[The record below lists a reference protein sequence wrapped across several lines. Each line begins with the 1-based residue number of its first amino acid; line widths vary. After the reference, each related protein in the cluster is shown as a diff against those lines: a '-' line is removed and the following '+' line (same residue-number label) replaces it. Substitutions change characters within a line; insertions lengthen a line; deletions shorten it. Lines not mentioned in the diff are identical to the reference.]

1 MGPLVVWKP
10 RSPLTPGPSV
20 LAEDNGVQA
29 QMCPGLQAWVPT
41 TSWVVP
47 VEFGISLCL
56 HVSSAELQ
64 PGCCVRGIR
73 HLGAQARGGAVSD
86 SRPVPVGHGELC
98 GSWGALWV
106 MGSPEHHGEP
116 CGSRGALWI
125 TGSSAAHGE
134 LCSTWP
140 LGALGSFCR
149 QYGTS
154 GCPDPLQPAEKWG
167 NDAALTPINTSPLMA
182 PPEGTGLLATLAG
195 WAGSCD

>member
-1 MGPLVVWKP
+1 MSEG
-10 RSPLTPGPSV
+10 SGISV
-20 LAEDNGVQA
+20 LKHVEA
-29 QMCPGLQAWVPT
+29 LFLTHTWSLWVTGSP
-41 TSWVVP
+41 
-47 VEFGISLCL
+47 
-56 HVSSAELQ
+56 A
-64 PGCCVRGIR
+64 
-73 HLGAQARGGAVSD
+73 
-86 SRPVPVGHGELC
+86 GHGELC

-134 LCSTWP
+134 LCSTRP

-167 NDAALTPINTSPLMA
+167 NDTALTPINTSPLMA